1 MIKNKKMNLRIES
14 VDVLRGLTIV
24 AMILVNTPGTW
35 SHVYSPLLHANWHGY
50 TPTDL
55 IFPFFLFIVGTSIA
69 FAYKHKIPN
78 AETYKKIG
86 IRSLKLI
93 GLGLFL
99 NVFLPYFPF
108 IKELSTVRIPGVLQ
122 RIGLVFFVT
131 AILSIHFNWKT
142 LLSIVCILLLGY
154 WIWLGFIPLP
164 NGNLPTFDRASDNWA
179 NYIDVSFLKNHT
191 WKSDYDPEGLLS
203 TLPSIASGLIGVLI
217 GRMILFQYYMKTFFL
232 LTAGV
237 AMLGLG
243 LLWDLWFPI
252 NKAIWSSSF
261 VLVTAG
267 WGTIL
272 LSMLYYITDVKKI
285 PTGKIFKYVGSN
297 AIVLY
302 FASSFISKVFY
313 LIHVNETQTIHG
325 WLYAT
330 FFTSMISSDKL
341 ASLCYALSVVSFY
354 GIVGVILYKKK
365 IFIKV

>member
-1 MIKNKKMNLRIES
+1 MNSRVAS

-35 SHVYSPLLHANWHGY
+35 SHVYAPLLHANWHGY

-69 FAYKHKIPN
+69 FAYKHKTPN
-78 AETYKKIG
+78 VKTYKKIG

-122 RIGLVFFVT
+122 RIGVVFFVT
-131 AILSIHFNWKT
+131 AILSIHFNWKI
-142 LLSIVCILLLGY
+142 LLSIICVLLLGY
-154 WIWLGFIPLP
+154 WIWLGFVPLP
-164 NGNLPTFDRASDNWA
+164 NGSLPTFDRAPNNWA

-217 GRMILFQYYMKTFFL
+217 GRMILFQNYMKSFFL
-232 LTAGV
+232 LVTGV
-237 AMLGLG
+237 VLLGLG
-243 LLWDLWFPI
+243 LLWNVWFPI

-267 WGTIL
+267 WGTVF
-272 LSMLYYITDVKKI
+272 LSMLYYIIDVKKKSV
-285 PTGKIFKYVGSN
+285 GMIFNYIGSN
-297 AIVLY
+297 AIVIY

-313 LIHVNETQTIHG
+313 LTKIGETTIHG

-330 FFTSMISSDKL
+330 FFTSTISSDKL

-354 GIVGVILYKKK
+354 AIVGAVLYKKK